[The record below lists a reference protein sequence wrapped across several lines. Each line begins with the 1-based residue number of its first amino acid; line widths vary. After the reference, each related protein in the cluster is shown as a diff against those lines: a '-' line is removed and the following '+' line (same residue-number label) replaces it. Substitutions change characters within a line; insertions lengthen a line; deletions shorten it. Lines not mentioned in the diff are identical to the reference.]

1 MAAKKLRTSNPR
13 TALTGRYLMY
23 RLIWIE
29 GFCFALLVAFISLD
43 DEYLIPKFVKSD
55 FPFSQHAV
63 AGMLDSVGVILL
75 FLLALYIQIKVLN
88 KIRLL
93 EGMLSVCANCKRI
106 HDGKNHWSP
115 IEEYIHE
122 RSHADFS
129 HTICPDC
136 GVKLYGDL
144 YVRANRAPGEDEK
157 D

>member
-1 MAAKKLRTSNPR
+1 MAARKAGKYNPR
-13 TALTGRYLMY
+13 TTLSGRHLIY

-29 GFCFALLVAFISLD
+29 AFCFALLVAFISLD
-43 DEYLIPKFVKSD
+43 DEYLIPKFINSD
-55 FPFSQHAV
+55 FPFSQHAM
-63 AGMLDSVGVILL
+63 AGMLDSVGVICL

-88 KIRLL
+88 KIKLL

-144 YVRANRAPGEDEK
+144 YVRANGEPGNEK
-157 D
+157 G